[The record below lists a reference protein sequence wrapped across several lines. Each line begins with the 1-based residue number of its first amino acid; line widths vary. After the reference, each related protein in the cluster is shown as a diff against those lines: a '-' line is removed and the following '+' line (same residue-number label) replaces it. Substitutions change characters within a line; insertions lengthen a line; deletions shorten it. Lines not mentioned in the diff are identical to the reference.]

1 MKLKIQKG
9 KFIRNIIIG
18 VIALIIVAFIINTA
32 PGYKRNKFQ
41 NVINLVIGDENVT
54 EKLQKPIYLD
64 ENGVVYISKED
75 IQQLLDKTFYYDA
88 EEKLLIATS
97 EVTVASM
104 KLNEKE
110 IKIDGSV
117 FDTLYQAIE
126 ADNTVYVPI
135 KKVETVYNIETSYLE
150 TEKIVIIDKLN
161 KGMIKAEC
169 DTETDI
175 RFKPR
180 ALSKKVGKLEIGQTV
195 SAFYTTS
202 KGWRLIRTEEG
213 IVGYVKAN
221 TLTNEYILR
230 KDMEQEVQTQNI
242 NISLKDGE
250 TIDIDSEKIVIQDL
264 LELTN
269 DGILIK
275 NTETLKSSENTKV
288 WANLKIGDVDLSS
301 FDERTKTVKN
311 IASIA
316 RKDDINGINIIA
328 DSIDKNV
335 ERFIVELAPK
345 LKERG
350 IKANLVINSN
360 NGINTE
366 TYTGIV
372 NYLIT
377 EVK

>member
-18 VIALIIVAFIINTA
+18 VVALIIVAFIINTA
-32 PGYKRNKFQ
+32 PGYKRDKFQ
-41 NVINLVIGDENVT
+41 NVINLIIGDENVT

-64 ENGVVYISKED
+64 ESGVVYISKED
-75 IQQLLDKTFYYDA
+75 IQNLLDKTFYYD
-88 EEKLLIATS
+88 EGNNLLIATS

-135 KKVETVYNIETSYLE
+135 KKLETIYNIETEYLE
-150 TEKIVIIDKLN
+150 TEQKVIIDKLN

-169 DTETDI
+169 DTETAI

-202 KGWRLIRTEEG
+202 KGWRLIRTEDG

-230 KDMEQEVQTQNI
+230 KDMEQEVQTQKI
-242 NISLKDGE
+242 NISLKDGAIVE
-250 TIDIDSEKIVIQDL
+250 IENEKVIIQDL
-264 LELTN
+264 LELN
-269 DGILIK
+269 NNGILIK
-275 NTETLKSSENTKV
+275 NTETPVRAENTKV
-288 WANLKIGDVDLSS
+288 WANLNIEDVDLSN
-301 FDERTKTVKN
+301 FDERTKTIKN

-328 DSIDKNV
+328 KNVDKNV
-335 ERFIVELAPK
+335 ERFIIELAPK

-350 IKANLVINSN
+350 VKANLVIGVNELN
-360 NGINTE
+360 EE

>member
-18 VIALIIVAFIINTA
+18 VVALIIVAFIINTA
-32 PGYKRNKFQ
+32 PGYKRDKFQ
-41 NVINLVIGDENVT
+41 NVINLIIGDENVT

-64 ENGVVYISKED
+64 ESGVVYISKED
-75 IQQLLDKTFYYDA
+75 IQNLLDKTFYYD
-88 EEKLLIATS
+88 EENNLLIATS

-135 KKVETVYNIETSYLE
+135 KKLETVYNIETEYLE
-150 TEKIVIIDKLN
+150 TEQKVIIDKLN

-169 DTETDI
+169 DTETVI

-202 KGWRLIRTEEG
+202 KGWRLIRTEDG

-230 KDMEQEVQTQNI
+230 KDMEQEVQTQKI
-242 NISLKDGE
+242 NISLKDGAIVE
-250 TIDIDSEKIVIQDL
+250 IENEKVIIQDL
-264 LELTN
+264 LELN
-269 DGILIK
+269 NNGILIK
-275 NTETLKSSENTKV
+275 NTETPVKAENTKV
-288 WANLKIGDVDLSS
+288 WANLNIEDVDLSN
-301 FDERTKTVKN
+301 FDERTKTIKN

-328 DSIDKNV
+328 KNVDKNV
-335 ERFIVELAPK
+335 ERFIIELAPK

-350 IKANLVINSN
+350 VKANLVIGVNELN
-360 NGINTE
+360 EE

>member
-18 VIALIIVAFIINTA
+18 VVALIIVAFIINTA
-32 PGYKRNKFQ
+32 PGYKRDKFQ
-41 NVINLVIGDENVT
+41 NVINLIIGDENVT

-64 ENGVVYISKED
+64 ESGVVYISKED
-75 IQQLLDKTFYYDA
+75 IQNLLDKTFYYD
-88 EEKLLIATS
+88 EENNLLIATS

-135 KKVETVYNIETSYLE
+135 KKLETVYNIETEYLE
-150 TEKIVIIDKLN
+150 TEQKVIIDKLN

-169 DTETDI
+169 DTETAI

-202 KGWRLIRTEEG
+202 KGWRLIRTEDG

-230 KDMEQEVQTQNI
+230 KDMEQEVQTQKI
-242 NISLKDGE
+242 NISLKDGAIVE
-250 TIDIDSEKIVIQDL
+250 IENEKVIIQDL
-264 LELTN
+264 LELN
-269 DGILIK
+269 NNGILIK
-275 NTETLKSSENTKV
+275 NTETPVRAENTKV
-288 WANLKIGDVDLSS
+288 WANLNIEDVDLSN
-301 FDERTKTVKN
+301 FDERTKTIKN

-316 RKDDINGINIIA
+316 RKDDINGINIITKNV
-328 DSIDKNV
+328 DKNV
-335 ERFIVELAPK
+335 ERFIIELAPK

-350 IKANLVINSN
+350 VKANLVIGVNELN
-360 NGINTE
+360 EE

>member
-18 VIALIIVAFIINTA
+18 VVALIIVAFIINTA
-32 PGYKRNKFQ
+32 PGYKRDKFQ
-41 NVINLVIGDENVT
+41 NVINLIIGDENVT

-64 ENGVVYISKED
+64 ESGVVYISKED
-75 IQQLLDKTFYYDA
+75 IQNLLDKTFYYD
-88 EEKLLIATS
+88 EGNNLLIATS

-135 KKVETVYNIETSYLE
+135 KKLETVYNIETEYLE
-150 TEKIVIIDKLN
+150 TEQKVIIDKLN

-169 DTETDI
+169 DTETAI

-202 KGWRLIRTEEG
+202 KGWRLIRTEDG

-230 KDMEQEVQTQNI
+230 KDMEQEVQTQKI
-242 NISLKDGE
+242 NISLKDGAIVE
-250 TIDIDSEKIVIQDL
+250 IENEKVIIQDL
-264 LELTN
+264 LELN
-269 DGILIK
+269 NNGILIK
-275 NTETLKSSENTKV
+275 NTETPVRAENTKV
-288 WANLKIGDVDLSS
+288 WANLNIEDVDLSN
-301 FDERTKTVKN
+301 FDERTKTIKN

-316 RKDDINGINIIA
+316 RKDDINGINIITKNV
-328 DSIDKNV
+328 DKNV
-335 ERFIVELAPK
+335 ERFIIELAPK

-350 IKANLVINSN
+350 VKANLVIGVNELN
-360 NGINTE
+360 EE

>member
-18 VIALIIVAFIINTA
+18 VVALIIVAFIINTA
-32 PGYKRNKFQ
+32 PGYKRDKFQ
-41 NVINLVIGDENVT
+41 NVINLIIGDENVT

-64 ENGVVYISKED
+64 ESGVVYISKED
-75 IQQLLDKTFYYDA
+75 IQNLLDKTFYYD
-88 EEKLLIATS
+88 EENNLLIATS
-97 EVTVASM
+97 EVTVASL

-135 KKVETVYNIETSYLE
+135 KKLETVYNIETEYLE
-150 TEKIVIIDKLN
+150 TEQKVIIDKLN

-169 DTETDI
+169 DTETAI

-202 KGWRLIRTEEG
+202 KGWRLIRTEDG

-230 KDMEQEVQTQNI
+230 KDMEQEVQTQKI
-242 NISLKDGE
+242 NISLKDGAIVE
-250 TIDIDSEKIVIQDL
+250 IENEKVIIQDL
-264 LELTN
+264 LELN
-269 DGILIK
+269 NNGILIK
-275 NTETLKSSENTKV
+275 NTETPVKAENTKV
-288 WANLKIGDVDLSS
+288 WANLNIEDVDLSN
-301 FDERTKTVKN
+301 FDERTKTIKN

-316 RKDDINGINIIA
+316 RKDDINGINIITKNV
-328 DSIDKNV
+328 DKNV
-335 ERFIVELAPK
+335 ERFIIELAPK

-350 IKANLVINSN
+350 VKANLVIGVNELN
-360 NGINTE
+360 EE

>member
-18 VIALIIVAFIINTA
+18 VVALIIVAFIINTA
-32 PGYKRNKFQ
+32 PGYKRDKFQ
-41 NVINLVIGDENVT
+41 NVINLIIGDENVT

-64 ENGVVYISKED
+64 ESGVVYISKED
-75 IQQLLDKTFYYDA
+75 IQNLLDKTFYYD
-88 EEKLLIATS
+88 EENNLLIATS

-135 KKVETVYNIETSYLE
+135 KKLETVYNIETEYLE
-150 TEKIVIIDKLN
+150 TEQKVIIDKLN

-169 DTETDI
+169 DTETVI

-202 KGWRLIRTEEG
+202 KGWRLIRTEDG

-230 KDMEQEVQTQNI
+230 KDMEQEVQTQKI
-242 NISLKDGE
+242 NISLKDGAIVE
-250 TIDIDSEKIVIQDL
+250 IENEKVIIQDL
-264 LELTN
+264 LELN
-269 DGILIK
+269 NNGILIK
-275 NTETLKSSENTKV
+275 NTETPVRAENTKV
-288 WANLKIGDVDLSS
+288 WANLNIEDVDLSN
-301 FDERTKTVKN
+301 FDERTKTIKN

-328 DSIDKNV
+328 KNVDKNV
-335 ERFIVELAPK
+335 ERFIIELAPK

-350 IKANLVINSN
+350 VKANLVIGVNELN
-360 NGINTE
+360 EE

>member
-18 VIALIIVAFIINTA
+18 VVALIIVAFIINTA
-32 PGYKRNKFQ
+32 PGYKRDKFQ
-41 NVINLVIGDENVT
+41 NVINLIIGDENVT

-64 ENGVVYISKED
+64 ESGVVYISKED
-75 IQQLLDKTFYYDA
+75 IQNLLDKTFYYD
-88 EEKLLIATS
+88 EENNLLIATS
-97 EVTVASM
+97 EVTVASL

-135 KKVETVYNIETSYLE
+135 KKLETVYNIETEYLE
-150 TEKIVIIDKLN
+150 TEQKVIIDKLN

-169 DTETDI
+169 DTETAI

-202 KGWRLIRTEEG
+202 KGWRLIRTEDG

-230 KDMEQEVQTQNI
+230 KDMEQEVQTQKI
-242 NISLKDGE
+242 NISLKDGAIVE
-250 TIDIDSEKIVIQDL
+250 IENEKVIIQDL
-264 LELTN
+264 LELN
-269 DGILIK
+269 NNGILIK
-275 NTETLKSSENTKV
+275 NTETPVKAENTKA
-288 WANLKIGDVDLSS
+288 WANLNIEDVDLSN
-301 FDERTKTVKN
+301 FDERTKTIKN

-316 RKDDINGINIIA
+316 RKDDINGINIITKNV
-328 DSIDKNV
+328 DKNV
-335 ERFIVELAPK
+335 ERFIIELAPK

-350 IKANLVINSN
+350 VKANLVIGVNELN
-360 NGINTE
+360 EE

>member
-18 VIALIIVAFIINTA
+18 VVALIIVAFIINTA
-32 PGYKRNKFQ
+32 PGYKRDKFQ
-41 NVINLVIGDENVT
+41 NVINLIIGDENVT

-64 ENGVVYISKED
+64 ESGVVYISKED
-75 IQQLLDKTFYYDA
+75 IQNLLDKTFYYD
-88 EEKLLIATS
+88 EENNLLIATS

-135 KKVETVYNIETSYLE
+135 KKLETVYNIETEYLE
-150 TEKIVIIDKLN
+150 TEQKVIIDKLN

-169 DTETDI
+169 DTETAI

-202 KGWRLIRTEEG
+202 KGWRLIRTEDG

-230 KDMEQEVQTQNI
+230 KDMEQEVQTQKI
-242 NISLKDGE
+242 NISLKDGAIVE
-250 TIDIDSEKIVIQDL
+250 IENEKVIIQDL
-264 LELTN
+264 LELN
-269 DGILIK
+269 NNGILIK
-275 NTETLKSSENTKV
+275 NTETPVKAENTKV
-288 WANLKIGDVDLSS
+288 WANLNVEDVDLSN
-301 FDERTKTVKN
+301 FDERTKTIKN

-316 RKDDINGINIIA
+316 RKDDINGINIITKNV
-328 DSIDKNV
+328 DKNV
-335 ERFIVELAPK
+335 ERFIIELAPK

-350 IKANLVINSN
+350 VKANLVIGVNELN
-360 NGINTE
+360 EE

>member
-18 VIALIIVAFIINTA
+18 VVALIIVAFIINTA
-32 PGYKRNKFQ
+32 PGYKRDKFQ
-41 NVINLVIGDENVT
+41 NVINLIIGDENVT

-64 ENGVVYISKED
+64 ESGVVYISKED
-75 IQQLLDKTFYYDA
+75 IQNLLDKTFYYD
-88 EEKLLIATS
+88 EENNLLIATS
-97 EVTVASM
+97 EVTVASL

-135 KKVETVYNIETSYLE
+135 KKLETVYNIETEYLE
-150 TEKIVIIDKLN
+150 TEQKVIIDKLN

-169 DTETDI
+169 DTETAI

-202 KGWRLIRTEEG
+202 KGWRLIRTEDG

-230 KDMEQEVQTQNI
+230 KDMEQDVQTQKI
-242 NISLKDGE
+242 NISLKDGAIVE
-250 TIDIDSEKIVIQDL
+250 IENEKVIIQDL
-264 LELTN
+264 LELN
-269 DGILIK
+269 NNGILIK
-275 NTETLKSSENTKV
+275 NTETPVRAENTKV
-288 WANLKIGDVDLSS
+288 WANLNIEDVDLSN
-301 FDERTKTVKN
+301 FDERTKTIKN

-316 RKDDINGINIIA
+316 RKDDINGINIITKNV
-328 DSIDKNV
+328 DKNV
-335 ERFIVELAPK
+335 ERFIIELAPK

-350 IKANLVINSN
+350 VKANLVIGVNELN
-360 NGINTE
+360 EE

>member
-135 KKVETVYNIETSYLE
+135 KKLETVYNIETSYLE

-202 KGWRLIRTEEG
+202 KGWRLIRTE
-213 IVGYVKAN
+213 
-221 TLTNEYILR
+221 
-230 KDMEQEVQTQNI
+230 EVQTQNI

>member
-18 VIALIIVAFIINTA
+18 VVALIIVAFIINTA
-32 PGYKRNKFQ
+32 PGYKRDKFQ
-41 NVINLVIGDENVT
+41 NVINLIIGDENVT

-64 ENGVVYISKED
+64 ESGVVYISKED
-75 IQQLLDKTFYYDA
+75 IQNLLDKTFYYD
-88 EEKLLIATS
+88 EENNLLIATS

-126 ADNTVYVPI
+126 ADNTIYVPI
-135 KKVETVYNIETSYLE
+135 KKLETVYNIETEYLE
-150 TEKIVIIDKLN
+150 TEQKVIIDKLN

-169 DTETDI
+169 DTETAI

-202 KGWRLIRTEEG
+202 KGWRLIRTEDG

-230 KDMEQEVQTQNI
+230 KDMEQDVQTQKI
-242 NISLKDGE
+242 NISLKDGAIVE
-250 TIDIDSEKIVIQDL
+250 IENEKVIIQDL
-264 LELTN
+264 LELN
-269 DGILIK
+269 NNGILIK
-275 NTETLKSSENTKV
+275 NTETPVKAENTKV
-288 WANLKIGDVDLSS
+288 WANLNVEDVDLSN
-301 FDERTKTVKN
+301 FDERTKTIKN

-316 RKDDINGINIIA
+316 RKDDINGINIITKNV
-328 DSIDKNV
+328 DKNV
-335 ERFIVELAPK
+335 ERFIIELAPK

-350 IKANLVINSN
+350 VKANLVIGVNELN
-360 NGINTE
+360 EE

>member
-18 VIALIIVAFIINTA
+18 VVALIIVAFIINTA
-32 PGYKRNKFQ
+32 PGYKRDKFQ
-41 NVINLVIGDENVT
+41 NVIKLIIGDENVT

-64 ENGVVYISKED
+64 ESGVVYISKED
-75 IQQLLDKTFYYDA
+75 IQNLLDKTFYYD
-88 EEKLLIATS
+88 EENNLLIATS

-135 KKVETVYNIETSYLE
+135 KKLETVYNIETEYLE
-150 TEKIVIIDKLN
+150 TEQKVIIDKLN

-169 DTETDI
+169 DTETAI

-202 KGWRLIRTEEG
+202 KGWRLIRTEDG

-230 KDMEQEVQTQNI
+230 KDMEQEVQTQKI
-242 NISLKDGE
+242 NISLKDGAIVE
-250 TIDIDSEKIVIQDL
+250 IENEKVIIQDL
-264 LELTN
+264 LELN
-269 DGILIK
+269 NNGILIK
-275 NTETLKSSENTKV
+275 NTETPVKAENTKA
-288 WANLKIGDVDLSS
+288 WANLNIEDVDLSN
-301 FDERTKTVKN
+301 FDERTKTIKN

-316 RKDDINGINIIA
+316 RKDDINGINIITKNV
-328 DSIDKNV
+328 DKNV
-335 ERFIVELAPK
+335 ERFIIELAPK

-350 IKANLVINSN
+350 VKANLVIGVNELN
-360 NGINTE
+360 EE